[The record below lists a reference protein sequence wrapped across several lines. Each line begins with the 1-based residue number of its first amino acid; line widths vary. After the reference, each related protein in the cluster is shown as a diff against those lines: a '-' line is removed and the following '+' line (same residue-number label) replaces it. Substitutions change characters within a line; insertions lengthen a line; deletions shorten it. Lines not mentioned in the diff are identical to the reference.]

1 MMKSLQCWDLVETI
15 GINYMGRPWMTARF
29 VPTASGPA
37 AVGGGGAG
45 GGGGGGGLY
54 QFANGES
61 FTFNAGGQT
70 GSTARSISSMRSYY
84 TVETVVTLG

>member
-1 MMKSLQCWDLVETI
+1 
-15 GINYMGRPWMTARF
+15 MGRPGMTARF

-61 FTFNAGGQT
+61 FTFNAGGQL
-70 GSTARSISSMRSYY
+70 SLIHISEPTRPRLMSYA
-84 TVETVVTLG
+84 VF